1 MDRAPGRI
9 GFMSTQRLAG
19 RQPVAQVE
27 AEVLEQTDS
36 VQTGSVQTGSA
47 RAAQLETAPPLN
59 AALRAT
65 SSLQSDYRIS
75 PLEYCSGSPPGEGAS
90 AATAILRSSFPPIPS
105 PPVCA
110 RFHLALPLIPAALSS
125 RTERYDG
132 KGNLYIQH
140 AA

>member
-1 MDRAPGRI
+1 
-9 GFMSTQRLAG
+9 MSTQRLAG

-27 AEVLEQTDS
+27 AEVPE
-36 VQTGSVQTGSA
+36 QTGSVQTGSA
-47 RAAQLETAPPLN
+47 GAAQLEIARPLN